1 VVESEYAMKEESGT
15 RAFKGIRTP
24 SAQSGFVGSASGS
37 PDFRRDI
44 EGLRGLAVLLVVFYH
59 AGVPGFSGGF
69 VGVDVFFVL
78 SGYLITGL
86 LVKEIDRS
94 GRLDLPAFYARR
106 ARRLLPAAA
115 LVIVATA
122 AVSVA
127 VFSPMEQVRIAHS
140 ALAAAAYVSNMWF
153 ATRDTDYFSAG
164 SEANPLLHTWSLS
177 VEEQF
182 YVIWPLLVLLVYR
195 GRVPRTRLVKGMI
208 ALAILSF
215 AFSLWLTGAHP
226 AWAFYVAPTRAWEF
240 AVGAIA
246 GLAAVGV
253 LRRRVGVSRL
263 LGWLGFLSIIA
274 ATILFSPRTAFPG
287 TAALLPVMGTVA
299 ILVAGATSP
308 RHGVGRLLDTEPLQ
322 RLGQL
327 SYSWYLWHWPVL
339 VIGVALVPDVNLA
352 GRLALVT
359 LALGLSALTFAT
371 VENPIR
377 FHRRLSSRPA
387 FSFGLAGVLT
397 IAGCG
402 VAIVLRQAA
411 ISAQDS
417 SAHAAFVAA
426 QWDRPTLGADC
437 NANWGDDRAEECV
450 WGDSASSRTLVLFGD
465 SHAAHWFP
473 ALEVIAEADGWRL
486 LTLTKNA
493 CPAAALPFNDP
504 RSHTAD
510 ECSRWR
516 ESAFQRIREIRPD
529 AVVLGSAT
537 NFYGSFTDEEWRHG
551 FEATLGA
558 LEASGTRS
566 LVMWGNPSAPHDI
579 PECLSRARVQRRN
592 TDAACTFDAQTA
604 LDYTSYRAALA
615 VADRVE
621 GAVVVDVSSYFC
633 DSGRCSPTVGG
644 EIVVYDSHHITASTA
659 VRLVPLL
666 TGYLRMSVTDT
677 AHGRKVGGESVLKRP
692 AVEEFTISNG
702 RMR

>member
-1 VVESEYAMKEESGT
+1 MGEEQGPRSVQ
-15 RAFKGIRTP
+15 GIHHG
-24 SAQSGFVGSASGS
+24 SAQSGFVGSASGG
-37 PDFRRDI
+37 PVFRRDI
-44 EGLRGLAVLLVVFYH
+44 EGLRGLAVLLVVLYH
-59 AGVPGFSGGF
+59 ARVPGFSGGF

-86 LVKEIDRS
+86 LIREIDRS
-94 GRLDLPAFYARR
+94 GRLDLAAFYARR

-122 AVSVA
+122 VVSIA
-127 VFSPMEQVRIAHS
+127 VFSPMEQVRIAHG

-153 ATRDTDYFSAG
+153 ATRNADYFSA
-164 SEANPLLHTWSLS
+164 SNETNPLLHTWSLS

-182 YVIWPLLVLLVYR
+182 YVIWPLLVLFLYR
-195 GRVPRTRLVKGMI
+195 GRVPRTWLVTGMVG
-208 ALAILSF
+208 LAVLSF
-215 AFSLWLTGAHP
+215 GLSLWMTGAHP
-226 AWAFYVAPTRAWEF
+226 AWAFYAAPTRAWEF
-240 AVGAIA
+240 AVGAVA
-246 GLAAVGV
+246 GLATVGV
-253 LRRRVGVSRL
+253 LRRRVGLSRL
-263 LGWLGFLSIIA
+263 LGWLGLLAIMA

-287 TAALLPVMGTVA
+287 TAALLPVVGTVA
-299 ILVAGATSP
+299 MLVAGAAAP
-308 RHGVGRLLDTEPLQ
+308 GEGVGRLLDIRPLQ

-339 VIGVALVPDVNLA
+339 VIGITLLPDFGLQ
-352 GRLALVT
+352 GRLALVA
-359 LALGLSALTFAT
+359 LALGLAALTFAL
-371 VENPIR
+371 VENPVR
-377 FHRRLSSRPA
+377 FHKRLASRPK
-387 FSFGLAGVLT
+387 FSFGLAALLT
-397 IAGCG
+397 ITGCG
-402 VAIVLRQAA
+402 VAVVLRQTA

-417 SAHAAFVAA
+417 SAHAPFVAA
-426 QWDRPTLGADC
+426 QWDRPTLGDDC

-450 WGDSASSRTLVLFGD
+450 WGDSASERTLVLFGD

-473 ALEVIAEADGWRL
+473 ALELIAEIDGWRL

-504 RSHTAD
+504 RSHTDD

-516 ESAFQRIREIRPD
+516 ESAIQRIREIRPD

-537 NFYGSFTDEEWRHG
+537 NFYGSFTDEEWKRG

-558 LEASGTRS
+558 LKSSGTRS

-592 TDAACTFDAQTA
+592 IDAACTFDARTA

-615 VADRVE
+615 VADRYE

-633 DSGRCSPTVGG
+633 DNGQCSPTVGG

-666 TGYLRMSVTDT
+666 TGYLRMSVTET
-677 AHGRKVGGESVLKRP
+677 AHGRKVGGESVLKQP
-692 AVEEFTISNG
+692 AVEKFTISNG

>member
-1 VVESEYAMKEESGT
+1 MKAEQGT
-15 RAFKGIRTP
+15 RAFEGARTT
-24 SAQSGFVGSASGS
+24 SAQSGFVGPASDS
-37 PDFRRDI
+37 PAFRRDI
-44 EGLRGLAVLLVVFYH
+44 EGLRGLAVLLVVLYH

-94 GRLDLPAFYARR
+94 GRLSLPAFYARR
-106 ARRLLPAAA
+106 ARRLLPAAV

-122 AVSVA
+122 AVSVM

-140 ALAAAAYVSNMWF
+140 GVAAAAYVSNMWF
-153 ATRDTDYFSAG
+153 ATRGADYFAAS
-164 SEANPLLHTWSLS
+164 SEMNPLLHTWTLS

-195 GRVPRTRLVKGMI
+195 GRVPRTRLVKGMF
-208 ALAILSF
+208 ALAVLSF

-226 AWAFYVAPTRAWEF
+226 AWAFYAAPTRAWEF

-246 GLAAVGV
+246 GLAAVSV
-253 LRRRVGVSRL
+253 LRDRVGVSRL
-263 LGWLGFLSIIA
+263 LGWLGLLSIVA
-274 ATILFSPRTAFPG
+274 ATILFSSRTAFPG
-287 TAALLPVMGTVA
+287 TAALLPVVGTVA
-299 ILVAGATSP
+299 MLVAGAATP
-308 RHGVGRLLDTEPLQ
+308 GQGVGRLLDIEPLQ

-339 VIGVALVPDVNLA
+339 VIGVALIPEVNLA

-359 LALGLSALTFAT
+359 LALGLSALTFT
-371 VENPIR
+371 FVENPIR
-377 FHRRLSSRPA
+377 FHRRLSRRPA
-387 FSFGLAGVLT
+387 FSIGLAAVLT
-397 IAGCG
+397 LAGCG
-402 VAIVLRQAA
+402 VALGVRQSAIAA
-411 ISAQDS
+411 QGSRS
-417 SAHAAFVAA
+417 HAPYVAA
-426 QWDRPTLGADC
+426 QWDRPTLGDDC
-437 NANWGDDRAEECV
+437 NANWGDVRAEECV

-473 ALEVIAEADGWRL
+473 GLEAIAEAEGWRL

-504 RSHTAD
+504 RSHTDD

-516 ESAFQRIREIRPD
+516 ESAIQRIREIRPD

-537 NFYGSFTDEEWRHG
+537 HFYGTFTAEEWLHG

-558 LEASGTRS
+558 LESSGTRS

-579 PECLSRARVQRRN
+579 PECLSRARVQRRDA
-592 TDAACTFDAQTA
+592 DAACTFDARTA
-604 LDYTSYRAALA
+604 LDHTSYRAALA
-615 VADRVE
+615 VANRVE
-621 GAVVVDVSSYFC
+621 GAVVVDVSRYFC
-633 DSGRCSPTVGG
+633 EDGECGPTVGG

-659 VRLVPLL
+659 VALVPLL
-666 TGYLRMSVTDT
+666 TDYLRLIAGDSARVS
-677 AHGRKVGGESVLKRP
+677 KVGGVSMLDEPTL
-692 AVEEFTISNG
+692 EEFKSPGG
-702 RMR
+702 RTR